1 MQSLQRIS
9 PQLEILDNGITIED
23 GEFRSLWF
31 QVRSG
36 SRTFYRCVSLAE
48 LTSLAVDDQ
57 EIDDYNTYGKQW
69 GVIRGMYNAGVHFVY
84 VAAGMFHPRY
94 VGVTQMFGAA
104 ADAETRAAAERMARV
119 RLDAVRSALAGNFQ
133 QSRSRPPL
141 IEWMEWYLDFV
152 VNRARNVAAILG
164 HPDPRDPRR
173 GQGADASG
181 MVPGLDDLAAEQN
194 EILFRGLAKIQAD
207 FVFQIAAD
215 RLRRA
220 DLTKALI
227 RTDTLA
233 SNIASRR
240 RGAISIGAGISI
252 PIAVALS
259 QGYTSAHGRT
269 DSRSRS
275 TADGRTQSL
284 GRGHTESYA
293 HTESESHSSGGS
305 ESHSLSVTHSDG
317 ESYAA
322 SRAHTHSQSVG
333 QTHGSSRSVSLGEA
347 HTKSHSVTD
356 SRGSGTSVGGSFS
369 INHSDTRSHSAGT
382 NWSTG
387 TNAGWSKG
395 ASANASASHGWN
407 TGISQS
413 EQSAWA
419 KSEGA
424 SYSEGR
430 QASGGMLGVKA
441 GGSKSATHTVSG
453 TESHGSSQGFSYS
466 QSGGTNVGGSTS
478 QGSSFS
484 RSNAHGGSQSNSQG
498 SSDGWSLSGQ
508 AGWSNFNS
516 HSVTNGEAH
525 TQSRVVTT
533 GESRSVSRS
542 QGDADTYGVTRGIQ
556 SADSVTEGYSWS
568 RSWQHTRG
576 KADTWGK
583 ADSVNQGWG
592 RSHTEGSAVGNAL
605 SRGGGSIFSGGVSTG
620 IVPSLSLGRSWQT
633 EDWVADQV
641 TQILAGVRAI
651 LDQAAAEGGFLTEA
665 LLFTE
670 SEAALEA
677 SKSLVPQAFHGPNS
691 PTPVL
696 TVVPADADAD
706 LLRRYGLAFLPYHA
720 PDPAD
725 PLKGA
730 LGGKYST
737 VLTAQQVA
745 AYTAPAIFRE
755 GTVRILPAIPRKGLG
770 FYPDMPGE
778 LVLGHQYSPETADLT
793 TAPVR
798 LDRKRFMHTMFAGAT
813 GFGKSVGAMR
823 LVQQAVT
830 KWPDMQG
837 VVLDY
842 GYAWRKLLNA
852 PGLRGS
858 VDVRQLSPYGPRP
871 LRWNPL
877 QISKD
882 IIPEEQAVAF
892 AEIFGQQASL
902 GQRQQQHVFNDIVE
916 AVYNRAGVL
925 VNSPATQADPHW
937 GRVADAAE
945 AALCGAPPGT
955 PLADLDIGQ
964 RQPIAIHRSKT
975 VGLSDLYNEVRSRR
989 EAARDKVTIQ
999 VLDGI
1004 LRRLK
1009 TVMSGLFAK
1018 QYAKGEDAID
1028 LGDLVNASGY
1038 RLLIIEGGNVPEF
1051 IKKWMLAW
1059 AGFVIFQNRVALREA
1074 QKIDETP
1081 SYFIVF
1087 EEANKIF
1094 AGGVSADPDSPSGAA
1109 YVSEQ
1114 YEAMFRD
1121 SRKYGVRFIVITQN
1135 PSVIP
1140 AGIRD
1145 SCTSLVAAYLSNA
1158 RDKEVVL
1165 EAFSKSSKGF
1175 TDENWR
1181 RFLSDESI
1189 GMSIIRLPYVFERE
1203 AMRPIVYRPLMVEAR
1218 EPTNAELAAVL
1229 GRIAL

>member
-1 MQSLQRIS
+1 MPSLQRIS
-9 PQLEILDNGITIED
+9 PELEILDNGITIEE
-23 GEFRSLWF
+23 GAFRSLWF
-31 QVRSG
+31 KVRSG
-36 SRTFYRCVSLAE
+36 SSTFFRCVSLAE
-48 LTSLAVDDQ
+48 LTSLAVDDN

-104 ADAETRAAAERMARV
+104 ADADTRAAAERLARI

-194 EILFRGLAKIQAD
+194 EILFRGLAKIKAD

-220 DLTKALI
+220 DLTRALL
-227 RTDTLA
+227 RVDTLA
-233 SNIASRR
+233 SNVASRR

-259 QGYTSAHGRT
+259 QGYTNARGRS
-269 DSRSRS
+269 DSRGHS
-275 TADGRTQSL
+275 TADGRTETH
-284 GRGHTESYA
+284 GRGHTDSYA

-322 SRAHTHSQSVG
+322 SRAHTRSQSTG
-333 QTHGSSRSVSLGEA
+333 ETHGTSRSVSVGEA
-347 HTKSHSVTD
+347 HTQSHSVTD
-356 SRGSGTSVGGSFS
+356 SRGSGASGGSSFS
-369 INHSDTRSHSAGT
+369 VNHSRSQAHSAGT
-382 NWSTG
+382 TWNTG
-387 TNAGWSKG
+387 TNAGWSNGTSTSKG
-395 ASANASASHGWN
+395 TSSGWSS
-407 TGISQS
+407 GISQS

-424 SYSEGR
+424 SLS
-430 QASGGMLGVKA
+430 QSVQGGLSVPGAKIGGGQGV
-441 GGSKSATHTVSG
+441 THNISG
-453 TESHGSSQGFSYS
+453 TESHGQSQGQSFGV
-466 QSGGTNVGGSTS
+466 SGGETVNVGGTHSENFGITNS
-478 QGSSFS
+478 
-484 RSNAHGGSQSNSQG
+484 HGGSNSNTKG
-498 SSDGWSLSGQ
+498 SSDGWAFSQQS
-508 AGWSNFNS
+508 GWSNFQS
-516 HSVTNGEAH
+516 RSVTSGEAH
-525 TQSRVVTT
+525 TQSRAVTT
-533 GESRSVSRS
+533 GQSHSVSHS
-542 QGDADTYGVTRGIQ
+542 QGEADTVGVTRGIQ
-556 SADSVTEGYSWS
+556 SADSVTEGYTWS
-568 RSWQHTRG
+568 RSWQHTKGR
-576 KADTWGK
+576 ADTWGK

-592 RSHTEGSAVGNAL
+592 RSHTEGRTEGQAL
-605 SRGGGSIFSGGVSTG
+605 SRGGGSIFSGGLSTG
-620 IVPSLSLGRSWQT
+620 VVPSLSLGRSWQT

-670 SEAALEA
+670 SDAALEA

-696 TVVPADADAD
+696 TVVPADGDAD
-706 LLRRYGLAFLPYHA
+706 LLRRHGLAFLPYHT
-720 PDPAD
+720 PDPDD

-737 VLTAQQVA
+737 VLSAQQVA
-745 AYTAPAIFRE
+745 AYTAPALFRE
-755 GTVRILPAIPRKGLG
+755 GTLRVMPAIPRKGLG

-823 LVQQAVT
+823 LVQQAIT
-830 KWPDMQG
+830 RWPDMAG

-852 PGLRGS
+852 PGLRGT

-882 IIPEEQAVAF
+882 IIPEEQATAF

-902 GQRQQQHVFNDIVE
+902 GQRQQQHVFSDLVE

-937 GRVADAAE
+937 GRVVDDTE

-955 PLADLDIGQ
+955 PLADLDIRQ

-975 VGLSDLYNEVRSRR
+975 VGLSDLYNEVLSRR

-1004 LRRLK
+1004 IRRLK
-1009 TVMSGLFAK
+1009 TVMSGLFAR
-1018 QYAKGEDAID
+1018 QYAKGDDAID
-1028 LGDLVNASGY
+1028 LGDLVHASGY

-1189 GMSIIRLPYVFERE
+1189 GMSLIRLPYVFERE

-1218 EPTNAELAAVL
+1218 EPTNKELETVL